1 MDSPL
6 RYYYICRMFDA
17 EMIRSEF
24 PMLVEGDKGQK
35 PLAFLDSTATTQKPA
50 CVIDAMDEFY
60 RNHYS
65 SVKRGVYRLSA
76 RTTEAYEATRKR
88 IARFIGAK
96 SEDEIVFT
104 RGTTESINLVA
115 WSYGRKF
122 FEAGDEILVSGLEH
136 HANIVSWQ
144 IVAEMKGAKI
154 KVIPVKDDGDLDLE
168 SLPTLLTNK
177 VKMVAVAHV
186 SNSVGTANPIE
197 AIIATVRK
205 LAPQA
210 KILIDAAQSASHLKI
225 DVQKLDCDF
234 LAFSGHKI
242 YGPTGIGVL
251 YGKYDI
257 LDSMPP
263 WHGGGE
269 MIKKVTFEKTTYA
282 DVPARFEAGTPAIAE
297 VIGLG
302 KAIEWLE
309 EKGLENIRAHEE
321 KITEYTIR
329 RLSEIPQI
337 KILGNPKVR
346 GALISITLEGIA
358 VSDAAMI
365 LDEENVAVRSGHHCA
380 EPVMD
385 RFGLDA
391 TLRLSFGAYTL
402 ERDIDRF
409 MDGIRRV
416 FRLFA

>member
-1 MDSPL
+1 
-6 RYYYICRMFDA
+6 MFNA
-17 EMIRSEF
+17 ELTRNEF
-24 PMLVEGDKGQK
+24 PMLVAGDKEPK

-50 CVIDAMDEFY
+50 CVIDAMDDFY
-60 RNHYS
+60 REHYS

-76 RTTEAYEATRKR
+76 RTTEAFEKTRKD
-88 IARFIGAK
+88 IAKFINAK

-122 FEAGDEILVSGLEH
+122 FNEGDEVLISGLEH

-144 IVAEMKGAKI
+144 LVAEMKGAKI
-154 KVIPVKDDGDLDLE
+154 KVIPVKDDGDLDLAA
-168 SLPTLLTNK
+168 LPNLLTPRT
-177 VKMVAVAHV
+177 KMVAVAHV
-186 SNSVGTANPIE
+186 SNSVGTVNPIE
-197 AIIATVRK
+197 EIIATVRK
-205 LAPQA
+205 LAPQS
-210 KILIDAAQSASHLKI
+210 KILIDAAQSSSHIKI

-234 LAFSGHKI
+234 LAFSGHKM

-251 YGKYDI
+251 YGKYDV

-269 MIKKVTFEKTTYA
+269 MIKNVTFEKTTYA

-302 KAIEWLE
+302 KAVEWLN
-309 EKGLENIRAHEE
+309 EKGLDNIREHEAQ
-321 KITEYTIR
+321 ITQYA
-329 RLSEIPQI
+329 LKQLAEIPQV
-337 KILGNPKVR
+337 KVLGNPKER
-346 GALISITLEGIA
+346 GALISITLDGIA
-358 VSDAAMI
+358 VGDAAMI

-380 EPVMD
+380 QPVMD

-409 MDGIRRV
+409 VAGIKRV
-416 FRLFA
+416 IRLFA

>member
-1 MDSPL
+1 
-6 RYYYICRMFDA
+6 MFNA
-17 EMIRSEF
+17 ELTRNEF
-24 PMLVEGDKGQK
+24 PMLVAGDKEQK

-50 CVIDAMDEFY
+50 CVIDAMDDFY
-60 RNHYS
+60 REHYS

-76 RTTEAYEATRKR
+76 RTTEAFEKTRKD
-88 IARFIGAK
+88 IAKFINAK

-122 FEAGDEILVSGLEH
+122 FNEGDEVLISALEH

-144 IVAEMKGAKI
+144 LVAEMKGAKI
-154 KVIPVKDDGDLDLE
+154 KVIPVKDDGDLDL
-168 SLPTLLTNK
+168 SALPNLLTPRT
-177 VKMVAVAHV
+177 KMVAVAHV
-186 SNSVGTANPIE
+186 SNSVGTVNPIE
-197 AIIATVRK
+197 EIIATVRK

-210 KILIDAAQSASHLKI
+210 KVLIDAAQSSSHIKI

-234 LAFSGHKI
+234 LAFSGHKM

-251 YGKYDI
+251 YGKYDV

-263 WHGGGE
+263 YHGGGE
-269 MIKKVTFEKTTYA
+269 MIKNVTFEKTTYA

-302 KAIEWLE
+302 KAVEWLN
-309 EKGLENIRAHEE
+309 EKGLDNIREHEAQ
-321 KITEYTIR
+321 ITQYA
-329 RLSEIPQI
+329 LNQLAEIPQV
-337 KILGNPKVR
+337 KILGNPKER
-346 GALISITLEGIA
+346 GALISITLDGIA
-358 VSDAAMI
+358 VGDAAMI

-380 EPVMD
+380 QPVMD

-409 MDGIRRV
+409 VAGIKRV
-416 FRLFA
+416 IRLFA

>member
-1 MDSPL
+1 
-6 RYYYICRMFDA
+6 MFNA
-17 EMIRSEF
+17 ELTRNEF
-24 PMLVEGDKGQK
+24 PMLVAGDKEAK

-50 CVIDAMDEFY
+50 CVIDVMDDFY
-60 RNHYS
+60 REHYS

-76 RTTEAYEATRKR
+76 RTTEAFEKTRKE
-88 IARFIGAK
+88 IAKFINAK
-96 SEDEIVFT
+96 TEDEIVFT

-122 FEAGDEILVSGLEH
+122 FNEGDEILISALEH

-144 IVAEMKGAKI
+144 LVAEMKGAKV

-168 SLPTLLTNK
+168 ALPNLLTPRT
-177 VKMVAVAHV
+177 KMVAVAHV
-186 SNSVGTANPIE
+186 SNSVGTVNPIE
-197 AIIATVRK
+197 EIIATVRK
-205 LAPQA
+205 LAPQS
-210 KILIDAAQSASHLKI
+210 KILIDAAQSSSHIKI

-234 LAFSGHKI
+234 LAFSGHKM

-251 YGKYDI
+251 YGKYDV

-269 MIKKVTFEKTTYA
+269 MIKNVTFEKTTYA

-302 KAIEWLE
+302 KAVEWLNNV
-309 EKGLENIRAHEE
+309 GLDNIRQHEE
-321 KITEYTIR
+321 QITQYA
-329 RLSEIPQI
+329 LKQLAEIPQV
-337 KILGNPKVR
+337 KVLGNPKER
-346 GALISITLEGIA
+346 GALISITLDGIA
-358 VSDAAMI
+358 VGDAAMI

-380 EPVMD
+380 QPVMD

-391 TLRLSFGAYTL
+391 TLRLSFGVYTL

-409 MDGIRRV
+409 IAGIKRV
-416 FRLFA
+416 IRLFA

>member
-1 MDSPL
+1 
-6 RYYYICRMFDA
+6 MFNA
-17 EMIRSEF
+17 ELTRNEF
-24 PMLVEGDKGQK
+24 PMLVAGDKEQK

-50 CVIDAMDEFY
+50 CVIDVMDDFY
-60 RNHYS
+60 REHYS

-76 RTTEAYEATRKR
+76 RTTEAFERTRKD
-88 IARFIGAK
+88 IAKFINAK

-122 FEAGDEILVSGLEH
+122 FEAGDEILISGLEH

-144 IVAEMKGAKI
+144 LVAEMKGAKI
-154 KVIPVKDDGDLDLE
+154 KVIPVLDSGDLDL
-168 SLPTLLTNK
+168 SALPALLTPRT
-177 VKMVAVAHV
+177 KMVAVAHV
-186 SNSVGTANPIE
+186 SNSVGTVNPIE
-197 AIIATVRK
+197 EIITTVRK
-205 LAPQA
+205 LAPQS
-210 KILIDAAQSASHLKI
+210 KILIDAAQSSSHIKI

-234 LAFSGHKI
+234 LAFSGHKM

-251 YGKYDI
+251 YGKYDV

-263 WHGGGE
+263 YHGGGE
-269 MIKKVTFEKTTYA
+269 MIKNVTFEKTTYA

-302 KAIEWLE
+302 KAVEWLN
-309 EKGLENIRAHEE
+309 EKGLDNIREHEAH
-321 KITEYTIR
+321 ITQYA
-329 RLSEIPQI
+329 LKQLAEIPQV
-337 KILGNPKVR
+337 KVLGNPKER
-346 GALISITLEGIA
+346 GALISITLDGIA
-358 VSDAAMI
+358 VGDAAMI

-380 EPVMD
+380 QPVMD

-409 MDGIRRV
+409 IAGIKRV
-416 FRLFA
+416 IRLFA

>member
-1 MDSPL
+1 MTPAIEDFYLWGMNAEVL
-6 RYYYICRMFDA
+6 RN
-17 EMIRSEF
+17 EF
-24 PMLVEGDKGQK
+24 PMLVAGDKEVK

-50 CVIDAMDEFY
+50 SVIDAMDDFY
-60 RNHYS
+60 REHYS

-76 RTTEAYEATRKR
+76 RTTEAFEKTRKDV
-88 IARFIGAK
+88 AKFINAK

-122 FEAGDEILVSGLEH
+122 FEAGDEILISGLEH

-144 IVAEMKGAKI
+144 LVAEMKGAKI
-154 KVIPVKDDGDLDLE
+154 KVIPVLDSGDLDLAA
-168 SLPTLLTNK
+168 LPGLLTPRT
-177 VKMVAVAHV
+177 KMVAVAHV
-186 SNSVGTANPIE
+186 SNSVGTVNPIAE
-197 AIIATVRK
+197 IIATVRS

-210 KILIDAAQSASHLKI
+210 KILIDAAQSSSHIKI

-234 LAFSGHKI
+234 LAFSGHKM

-251 YGKYDI
+251 YGKYDV

-269 MIKKVTFEKTTYA
+269 MIKNVTFEKTTYA

-302 KAIEWLE
+302 KAIEWLN
-309 EKGLENIRAHEE
+309 KVGLDNIRKHEE
-321 KITEYTIR
+321 QITQYA
-329 RLSEIPQI
+329 LKQLAEIPQV
-337 KILGNPKVR
+337 KVLGNPKER
-346 GALISITLEGIA
+346 GALISITLDGIA
-358 VSDAAMI
+358 VGDAAMI

-380 EPVMD
+380 QPVMD
-385 RFGLDA
+385 RFGVDA
-391 TLRLSFGAYTL
+391 TLRLSFGVYTL

-409 MDGIRRV
+409 VAGIKRV
-416 FRLFA
+416 VRLFA

>member
-1 MDSPL
+1 
-6 RYYYICRMFDA
+6 MFNA
-17 EMIRSEF
+17 ELTRNEF
-24 PMLVEGDKGQK
+24 PMLVAGDKEQK

-50 CVIDAMDEFY
+50 CVIDAMDDFY
-60 RNHYS
+60 REHYS

-76 RTTEAYEATRKR
+76 RTTEAFEKTRKD
-88 IARFIGAK
+88 IAKFINAK
-96 SEDEIVFT
+96 TEDEIVFT

-122 FEAGDEILVSGLEH
+122 FNEGDEILISALEH

-144 IVAEMKGAKI
+144 LVAEMKGAKI
-154 KVIPVKDDGDLDLE
+154 KVIPVKDDGDLDLTK
-168 SLPTLLTNK
+168 LPELLTPRT
-177 VKMVAVAHV
+177 KMVAVAHV
-186 SNSVGTANPIE
+186 SNSVGTVNPIE
-197 AIIATVRK
+197 EIIATVRK

-210 KILIDAAQSASHLKI
+210 KVLIDAAQSSSHIKI

-234 LAFSGHKI
+234 LAFSGHKM

-251 YGKYDI
+251 YGKYEV

-269 MIKKVTFEKTTYA
+269 MIKNVTFEKTTYA

-302 KAIEWLE
+302 KAVEWLN
-309 EKGLENIRAHEE
+309 EKGLENIREHEAQ
-321 KITEYTIR
+321 ITQYA
-329 RLSEIPQI
+329 LKQLAEIPQV
-337 KILGNPKVR
+337 KVLGNPKER
-346 GALISITLEGIA
+346 GALISITLDGIA
-358 VSDAAMI
+358 VGDAAMI

-380 EPVMD
+380 QPVMD

-409 MDGIRRV
+409 VAGIKRV
-416 FRLFA
+416 LRLFG

>member
-1 MDSPL
+1 MTPTIEDFYLWGMNAEVL
-6 RYYYICRMFDA
+6 RN
-17 EMIRSEF
+17 EF
-24 PMLVEGDKGQK
+24 PMLVAGDKEVK

-50 CVIDAMDEFY
+50 SVIDAMDDFY
-60 RNHYS
+60 REHYS

-76 RTTEAYEATRKR
+76 RTTEAFEKTRKDV
-88 IARFIGAK
+88 AKFINAK

-122 FEAGDEILVSGLEH
+122 FEADDEILISGLEH

-144 IVAEMKGAKI
+144 LVAEMKGAKI
-154 KVIPVKDDGDLDLE
+154 KVIPVLDSGDLDLAA
-168 SLPTLLTNK
+168 LPGLLTPRT
-177 VKMVAVAHV
+177 KMVAVAHV
-186 SNSVGTANPIE
+186 SNSVGTVNPIAE
-197 AIIATVRK
+197 IIATVRS

-210 KILIDAAQSASHLKI
+210 KILIDAAQSSSHIKI

-234 LAFSGHKI
+234 LAFSGHKM

-251 YGKYDI
+251 YGKYDV

-269 MIKKVTFEKTTYA
+269 MIKNVTFEKTTYA

-302 KAIEWLE
+302 KAIEWLNNV
-309 EKGLENIRAHEE
+309 GLDNIREHEE
-321 KITEYTIR
+321 QITQYA
-329 RLSEIPQI
+329 LKQLAEIPQV
-337 KILGNPKVR
+337 KVLGNPKER
-346 GALISITLEGIA
+346 GALISITLDGIA
-358 VSDAAMI
+358 VGDAAMI

-380 EPVMD
+380 QPVMD
-385 RFGLDA
+385 RFGVDA
-391 TLRLSFGAYTL
+391 TLRLSFGVYTL

-409 MDGIRRV
+409 IAGIKRV
-416 FRLFA
+416 IRLFG

>member
-1 MDSPL
+1 
-6 RYYYICRMFDA
+6 MFDA
-17 EMIRSEF
+17 EKIRNEF
-24 PMLVEGDKGQK
+24 PMLVAGDKEQK

-50 CVIDAMDEFY
+50 SVIDAMDDFY
-60 RNHYS
+60 REHYS

-76 RTTEAYEATRKR
+76 RTTEAFEATRKN
-88 IARFIGAK
+88 IAKFLNAK

-122 FEAGDEILVSGLEH
+122 FNAGDEILISGLEH

-168 SLPTLLTNK
+168 KLPALLTDK
-177 VKMVAVAHV
+177 VKMVAVTHV
-186 SNSVGTANPIE
+186 SNAVGTVNPIAE
-197 AIIATVRK
+197 IIATVRK

-210 KILIDAAQSASHLKI
+210 KILIDGAQSASHIKV

-234 LAFSGHKI
+234 FVFSGHKI

-251 YGKYDI
+251 YGKYDV

-269 MIKKVTFEKTTYA
+269 MIKNVTFEKTTYA

-302 KAIEWLE
+302 KAIEWLN

-321 KITEYTIR
+321 KITAYA
-329 RLSEIPQI
+329 LKQLAEIPQV
-337 KILGNPKVR
+337 KVLGNPKER
-346 GALISITLEGIA
+346 GALLSITLDGIA

-365 LDEENVAVRSGHHCA
+365 LDEENIAVRSGHHCA
-380 EPVMD
+380 QPVMD
-385 RFGLDA
+385 RFGVDA
-391 TLRLSFGAYTL
+391 TLRLSFGAYTI
-402 ERDIDRF
+402 EQDIDRLAA
-409 MDGIRRV
+409 GLKRV
-416 FRLFA
+416 VRLFA

>member
-1 MDSPL
+1 MIDANV
-6 RYYYICRMFDA
+6 FDA
-17 EMIRSEF
+17 ERVRSEF
-24 PMLVEGDKGQK
+24 PMLAAGDKEAK

-50 CVIDAMDEFY
+50 CVIDVMDDFY
-60 RNHYS
+60 REHYS

-76 RTTEAYEATRKR
+76 RTTEAFEATRKNV
-88 IARFIGAK
+88 AKFINAK

-122 FEAGDEILVSGLEH
+122 FEAGDEILISGLEH

-144 IVAEMKGAKI
+144 LVAETKGAKV
-154 KVIPVKDDGDLDLE
+154 KVIPVLSNGDLDLAA
-168 SLPTLLTNK
+168 LPGLLTPRT
-177 VKMVAVAHV
+177 KMVAVAHV
-186 SNSVGTANPIE
+186 SNSVGTVNPIAE
-197 AIIATVRK
+197 IITITRK

-210 KILIDAAQSASHLKI
+210 KVLIDAAQSSSHIKI

-234 LAFSGHKI
+234 LAFSGHKM
-242 YGPTGIGVL
+242 YGPTGVGVL
-251 YGKYDI
+251 YGKYDV

-269 MIKKVTFEKTTYA
+269 MIKNVTFEKTTFA

-302 KAIEWLE
+302 KAIEWIN
-309 EKGLENIRAHEE
+309 EKGIENIRKHEE
-321 KITEYTIR
+321 EITQYALTE
-329 RLSEIPQI
+329 LAKIPQT
-337 KILGNPKVR
+337 KIFGYPKER
-346 GALISITLEGIA
+346 GALISITLNGIA

-380 EPVMD
+380 QPVME
-385 RFGLDA
+385 RFGVDA

-402 ERDIDRF
+402 KRDIDRF
-409 MDGIRRV
+409 IAGIQRV
-416 FRLFA
+416 LRLFG